1 MITMTGRNELIEDV
15 LQQMREL
22 RLNAMAD
29 ELASVISNPK
39 DQKINTYELLSRI
52 TDAEYEDRYRT
63 RIKSLVKHAKFSND
77 MASLDDIDYS
87 PDRELNKDIIDQLRS
102 NDYIQNHR
110 NVIVGGPAGAGKSF
124 ILQSLGINA
133 CQSRYHV
140 LYYGMYD
147 LMTEFALHN
156 SPDRMRK
163 FLKKL
168 SKPEVLII
176 DDFMM
181 TNVGDEFQDYLLKLI
196 DERQGHGTIIVGSQL
211 MEDEWKHKINDPA
224 IGEAILDRLVH
235 NAFRITLK
243 GRSMREKY

>member
-1 MITMTGRNELIEDV
+1 MTGRNDLLNDAMR
-15 LQQMREL
+15 QMREM

-29 ELASVISNPK
+29 ELTAVISNPE
-39 DQKINTYELLSRI
+39 DQKISTYELLSRI
-52 TDAEYEDRYRT
+52 TDAEYEDRCRT
-63 RIKSLVKHAKFSND
+63 RINSLIKHAKFSNEK
-77 MASLDDIDYS
+77 ASLDDIDYS
-87 PDRELNKDIIDQLRS
+87 PDRDLNKDIIDQLRS

-124 ILQSLGINA
+124 ILQALGINA
-133 CQSRYHV
+133 CNARYHV
-140 LYYGMYD
+140 LYYGMFD
-147 LMTEFALHN
+147 LMAELSLHN
-156 SPDRMRK
+156 TPDKMRK

-181 TNVGDEFQDYLLKLI
+181 SYVNDEAQDYLLKLI
-196 DERQGHGTIIVGSQL
+196 DERQNRGTIIVGSQL
-211 MEDEWKHKINDPA
+211 MEVEWKHKISDPA

-235 NAFRITLK
+235 NAFRVTLK